1 MNFHQFSAGLFLLT
15 LFCLFSTVA
24 LSQTRKPIAIV
35 LFEVSNNVV
44 LMKVNVNGSKPLS
57 FILDTGASGT
67 VISENQA
74 KELGLKLEEQ
84 AVASTQ
90 GGSIEASLV
99 KDASL
104 RLSKDVELTN
114 IMLAVIRLNGLDAG
128 FGRKIDGILGYEIF
142 DRFVVEIDYVSK
154 LVRFHEPQTFKYSG
168 RGKIFP
174 ITVEEGTPFI
184 LGKVAPVSNQS
195 FEGKFLIDT
204 GSTGTISLNS
214 PFAIRNKLL
223 ELVPI
228 TKSITFGGLLAGK
241 STGRVG
247 RVNSFQFG
255 GIVIANPVAIFSQDT
270 EGDDANVEFS
280 GVIGSEVLRRF
291 KLIIDYSRKQIILDA
306 NKQFSGAYEFDMSG
320 ASLVAGGEGLKI
332 YKVRSLIENSPATE
346 AGLRVGDVITA
357 INGKPTAEMTLGQIR
372 QMFKRA
378 SQAYKLSVKRDE
390 SLSHIILKT
399 RRII

>member
-24 LSQTRKPIAIV
+24 LGQTRKPIAIV

-44 LMKVNVNGSKPLS
+44 LMKVKVNGSKPLS
-57 FILDTGASGT
+57 FILDTGASGI

-114 IMLAVIRLNGLDAG
+114 IMLSVIRLNGLEAG

-154 LVRFHEPQTFKYSG
+154 LVSFHEPQTFKYSG

-214 PFAIRNKLL
+214 PFATRNKLL

-255 GIVIANPVAIFSQDT
+255 DIVIANPVAIFSQDT
-270 EGDDANVEFS
+270 EGDDSNEEFS

-291 KLIIDYSRKQIILDA
+291 KLIIDYSRKQIILEA

-320 ASLVAGGEGLKI
+320 ASLVAGGEGFKTI
-332 YKVRSLIENSPATE
+332 KVRSLIENSPATD
-346 AGLRVGDVITA
+346 AGLRIGDTITA
-357 INGKPTAEMTLGQIR
+357 INGKPTTEMTIGQIR
-372 QMFKRA
+372 QMFKRVN
-378 SQAYKLSVKRDE
+378 QTYKLSVKRNE
-390 SLSHIILKT
+390 ALSQITLKT